1 MTTRYFKV
9 IHKAGA
15 FIDGVHYPCADD
27 QEDVSQSI
35 VPLNLAKGD
44 RAPLWGVE
52 VDAHG
57 NEIGERPDPYSV
69 QDTMGGA
76 LADKIAKSAGV
87 GPGAQKQGHTGVDT
101 PNPNQSSNRD
111 DGSNKNPGV
120 ATGTK
125 AEAEQ
130 RKQTIV
136 ETLGLLDHDKD
147 DDWTTGGLPKV
158 EVVASASGLEGLTR
172 DEISAAQ
179 ADFKR
184 QTKAE

>member
-15 FIDGVHYPCADD
+15 FIDGIHYPCADD
-27 QEDVSQSI
+27 QNDITDSI
-35 VPLNLAKGD
+35 VPLELKKGD
-44 RAPLWGVE
+44 KTPLWGVE
-52 VDAHG
+52 VDTHG

-69 QDTMGGA
+69 QDTIGNK
-76 LADKIAKSAGV
+76 LADNIAKNAGV
-87 GPGAQKQGHTGVDT
+87 GANAQKTGHTGVDT
-101 PNPNQSSNRD
+101 PNRNQDENRE
-111 DGSNKNPGV
+111 DGSNKNGLQ
-120 ATGTK
+120 ANGTK

-130 RKQTIV
+130 RKATIV

-172 DEISAAQ
+172 DEITAAQ
-179 ADFKR
+179 PDFKR
-184 QTKAE
+184 EVKA